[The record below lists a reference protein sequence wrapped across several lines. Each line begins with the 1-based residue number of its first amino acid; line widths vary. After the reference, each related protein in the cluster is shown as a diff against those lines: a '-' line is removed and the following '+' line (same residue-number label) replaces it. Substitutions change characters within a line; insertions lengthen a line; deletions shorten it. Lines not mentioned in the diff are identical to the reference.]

1 MILRTFA
8 QKRLTRGVFSALL
21 AAGIALPAM
30 AATETPVAIAEANVA
45 ETINL
50 REKAEK
56 KRIAVLDFFFADANN
71 RYWSSYGRGS
81 AGAGISA
88 RVIDYLLEDGSLRVT
103 DRSAV
108 TDDDNRR
115 WYWDGE
121 NVGDAV
127 AIGAALGV
135 DYILVGTVTEFTAE
149 TQRTGGGA
157 FGIRIGSDKK
167 TAKVGLRARVIETAT
182 SDVIAAARGNAEI
195 EVSEGSGSF
204 RGVGGSQ
211 SSSNEGAMMN
221 EAVEVAAQELV
232 DDLVTK
238 LD

>member
-1 MILRTFA
+1 MTLRTFV
-8 QKRLTRGVFSALL
+8 QKRLARGLFSVAI
-21 AAGIALPAM
+21 AAGIALPAV
-30 AATETPVAIAEANVA
+30 ASTETPVAIAEVNVA

-56 KRIAVLDFFFADANN
+56 KRMAVLDFFFADAN
-71 RYWSSYGRGS
+71 RYWSSYSNGR

-88 RVIDYLLEDGSLRVT
+88 RVIDYLLDDGTVRIT

-108 TDDDNRR
+108 ASDDNRR

-121 NVGDAV
+121 DVGAAV
-127 AIGAALGV
+127 AIGNALGV

-157 FGIRIGSDKK
+157 FGIRVGSDKK
-167 TAKVGLRARVIETAT
+167 TAKVALRARVIDTAT
-182 SDVIAAARGNAEI
+182 SDVVASARGNAEL
-195 EVSEGSGSF
+195 EVNESSGSF
-204 RGVGGSQ
+204 RGIGGSQ

-221 EAVEVAAQELV
+221 EAVEAAAE
-232 DDLVTK
+232 DLVANLVKK
-238 LD
+238 L

>member
-1 MILRTFA
+1 MMTLRTLV
-8 QKRLTRGVFSALL
+8 QNRLARGLVGTLV
-21 AAGIALPAM
+21 AAGVALPAM
-30 AATETPVAIAEANVA
+30 AATETPVAIAGANVA

-56 KRIAVLDFFFADANN
+56 KRIAVLDFYFADAN
-71 RYWSSYGRGS
+71 RYWSSYGNGR

-88 RVIDYLLEDGSLRVT
+88 RVIDYLLEDGRLRVT

-108 TDDDNRR
+108 ASDDRR

-121 NVGDAV
+121 DVSSAV
-127 AIGAALGV
+127 AIGNALGV

-157 FGIRIGSDKK
+157 FGIRVGSDKK
-167 TAKVGLRARVIETAT
+167 IARVQLRARVIDTAT
-182 SDVIAAARGNAEI
+182 SDVIASARGEAEV
-195 EVSEGSGSF
+195 EVNEGSGSF

-211 SSSNEGAMMN
+211 SSNNEGALMN
-221 EAVEVAAQELV
+221 DAVEEASESLV
-232 DDLVTK
+232 ENLVGK
-238 LD
+238 L